1 MLSQHEDITEVLRLR
16 NQEASKYHQRH
27 KSLQDKVFTLEA
39 EVASRQYRIETLEAE
54 LKKEQQQ
61 TSNMREDL
69 SRARGDKES
78 SLSLCEQ
85 LQGLIN
91 DATKRASDQEA
102 LIAELR
108 AANQSL
114 HDKNFEQQRESAG
127 ELNLSRAREVE
138 LKAEVE
144 RLAQRLQV
152 AETSS
157 ESAKK
162 EWAERERVLQ
172 ERFALT
178 QQLLKRQTDHEEKLK
193 REEMAKQRSAAT
205 EACAP
210 AATLAELQ
218 APSEEQPEEHHLQK
232 EDPMQEERAP
242 TVVREMFKQT
252 PEEPA
257 HATTTACSRALG
269 VTSSR
274 AVSVEPSPRG
284 EMSTVGSSSRP
295 VCLINIGDED
305 EEPAIPLACSPPP
318 KSRQRSAAFPSPK
331 KQEAEPTF
339 FSSLEETCESD
350 HRNKKDESKHIAHSL
365 ASPAVPSPTS
375 DADSGNRRRSRLR
388 QTQPSTAAAAL
399 VERNLCSCGQPG
411 YGLMYRCRICGRPY
425 HKECVA
431 DGGGHAFGALYT
443 CQQCKTDLEQHA

>member
-16 NQEASKYHQRH
+16 NQEASQYHQRH
-27 KSLQDKVFTLEA
+27 KTLQDQVFTLEA
-39 EVASRQYRIETLEAE
+39 EVASHQSRIETLEAE
-54 LKKEQQQ
+54 LKKGQQQ
-61 TSNMREDL
+61 TSSVRDDL
-69 SRARGDKES
+69 SRARSDKES

-91 DATKRASDQEA
+91 AATKRASDQEA

-114 HDKNFEQQRESAG
+114 NDRNFEQQRESAG
-127 ELNLSRAREVE
+127 ELNLSRAREAE

-144 RLAQRLQV
+144 RLTQRLQV

-205 EACAP
+205 EPCAP
-210 AATLAELQ
+210 AATLAALH
-218 APSEEQPEEHHLQK
+218 APREEQPEAHQLHK
-232 EDPMQEERAP
+232 EDPMQEEKAP
-242 TVVREMFKQT
+242 TVVVKQT

-257 HATTTACSRALG
+257 HATTTRCSRALE
-269 VTSSR
+269 VASPR
-274 AVSVEPSPRG
+274 ATSVEPSPRR
-284 EMSTVGSSSRP
+284 EMPTMGSPSRP

-305 EEPAIPLACSPPP
+305 EESAIPLVCSPPP
-318 KSRQRSAAFPSPK
+318 KSHQRSAAFPSPK
-331 KQEAEPTF
+331 MRAAEPTF
-339 FSSLEETCESD
+339 FSSLEETCES
-350 HRNKKDESKHIAHSL
+350 HRNPDYSKHIANSL
-365 ASPAVPSPTS
+365 ASPVVSSPTP
-375 DADSGNRRRSRLR
+375 DAGSGNRKRSRLR
-388 QTQPSTAAAAL
+388 QTQPSTTAAAL
-399 VERNLCSCGQPG
+399 VERNLCSCGQPS

-425 HKECVA
+425 HKECVD
-431 DGGGHAFGALYT
+431 DGGGHTFGALYT
-443 CQQCKTDLEQHA
+443 CKQCKTDLEQHA